1 MGVDQ
6 PRNDPVAV
14 TADLERSRIGRRR
27 ISGCAHASDFSVADQ
42 DRRIGKR
49 PGAWSGSVS
58 KGQRASNS
66 QHSSVTTKQIVR
78 ALVHLPLLL
87 ALTQTHRKVGL

>member
-1 MGVDQ
+1 MRARDSGHRQ
-6 PRNDPVAV
+6 
-14 TADLERSRIGRRR
+14 DL
-27 ISGCAHASDFSVADQ
+27 DFSVADQ
-42 DRRIGKR
+42 DRRIGKH
-49 PGAWSGSVS
+49 PGARPGSVS